1 MANAEFKWNRLKMA
15 SGEGR
20 MAKVSEDVLRAVKKA
35 HTEYVLEVIV
45 SPLSDFTKALYRS
58 HTWQFIRWM
67 EDDFR
72 PGQGATGP
80 ELWKVPDDGTR
91 VMAYGRWQLTVRPT
105 GFGKWEWGAIASD
118 EQGGHFSGRE
128 DSLRRAQERA
138 LEIASHTMQE

>member
-1 MANAEFKWNRLKMA
+1 
-15 SGEGR
+15 

-58 HTWQFIRWM
+58 HTMQFIRWM

-91 VMAYGRWQLTVRPT
+91 VMNYGRWQLTVTPS
-105 GFGKWEWGAIASD
+105 GFGTWIWEAIAPD
-118 EQGGHFSGRE
+118 EQGGRFSGRE
-128 DSLRRAQERA
+128 DSLRLAQKRA
-138 LEIASHTMQE
+138 LEIARHTLLE